1 MRRSFTGRALC
12 LSKGVSPAHGAS
24 SSVSESD
31 HPRGDGLS
39 DGPGTAGGDAG
50 NRTEFLSR
58 LEACARQALEGLS
71 GSQVKGFVCSDVYA
85 VDAALSWV
93 TDKDFARGPVFCE
106 WGSGLGVVSALAA
119 SHAFDVYG
127 IEIQLELV
135 EAAREL
141 VAEMGVVA
149 EFAQGS
155 FLLPGDESLLDK
167 CDQTRAV
174 VSRDA
179 YKDLELT
186 PESCDIVFAY
196 PWPGE
201 EMMIDLVFERH
212 AAKGALLL
220 TYHEN
225 SRVLVQ
231 RHMGAN
237 QELMPLQWVG

>member
-1 MRRSFTGRALC
+1 M
-12 LSKGVSPAHGAS
+12 
-24 SSVSESD
+24 SESD
-31 HPRGDGLS
+31 HPRGDGPF
-39 DGPGTAGGDAG
+39 DGPGDAGGEAG
-50 NRTEFLSR
+50 SRTEFLSR
-58 LEACARQALEGLS
+58 LDACARQALESLS
-71 GSQVKGFVCSDVYA
+71 GSQIEGFVCSDVHA
-85 VDAALSWV
+85 VDAALSCV
-93 TDKDFARGPVFCE
+93 LDKDFARGQVFCE